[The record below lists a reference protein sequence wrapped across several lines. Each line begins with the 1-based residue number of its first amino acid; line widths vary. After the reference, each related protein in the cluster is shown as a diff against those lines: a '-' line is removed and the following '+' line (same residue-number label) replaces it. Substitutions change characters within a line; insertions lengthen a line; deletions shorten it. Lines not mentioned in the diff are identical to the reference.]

1 VTRRKKMSEEDKWL
15 GDYGN
20 IISLANFLVE
30 VKGFDTENLL
40 YFIEKPY
47 KFDIEKPYK
56 FDDEYK
62 EMKYYHENDI
72 YPYGDNEFTGFVN
85 PHLQDKK
92 SEEVHS

>member
-1 VTRRKKMSEEDKWL
+1 MSEEDKWL

-30 VKGFDTENLL
+30 VIGCGVYQLL
-40 YFIEKPY
+40 EF
-47 KFDIEKPYK
+47 IEKPYK

-62 EMKYYHENDI
+62 EMKYYHEYDI

>member
-1 VTRRKKMSEEDKWL
+1 MSEEDKWL
-15 GDYGN
+15 GDYSN

-47 KFDIEKPYK
+47 KFN
-56 FDDEYK
+56 DEYK

-72 YPYGDNEFTGFVN
+72 YPYGDNEFNFHLYYLRETG
-85 PHLQDKK
+85 K

>member
-1 VTRRKKMSEEDKWL
+1 MSEEDKWL

-47 KFDIEKPYK
+47 KFT
-56 FDDEYK
+56 DDYK
-62 EMKYYHENDI
+62 EMRHYHENDI
-72 YPYGDNEFTGFVN
+72 YPYGDNKFTGFVN

>member
-1 VTRRKKMSEEDKWL
+1 MTEEDKWL

-30 VKGFDTENLL
+30 VKGCGVYQLL
-40 YFIEKPY
+40 EF
-47 KFDIEKPYK
+47 IEKPYK

-62 EMKYYHENDI
+62 EMKYYYENDI